1 MPRSSFPPYDHLTA
15 TGYGYAVM
23 PYVLAGALV
32 VAGLLVLVAVL
43 VRVRRSVR
51 LLSGTAAAANFRI
64 SDGFGLLRARKA
76 ALGVAIRHA
85 RADE

>member
-1 MPRSSFPPYDHLTA
+1 
-15 TGYGYAVM
+15 M

-32 VAGLLVLVAVL
+32 VAALLVLSAVL

-51 LLSGTAAAANFRI
+51 RLAGTVAAADLRI

-76 ALGVAIRHA
+76 ALGIAIRQ
-85 RADE
+85 RPR